1 MRRTPIVLASTVAGL
16 AAVLSFQPRA
26 QAPLAGLPA
35 PAAITR
41 ATPAARSPAT
51 ALAQTA
57 DGTAVRNQ
65 YGVVQVRVRM
75 KNGRIT
81 AVTPL
86 QLPQNDQKS
95 AQISTVAA
103 PALARQVLAA
113 QNAHIDG
120 VSGASYTSAGY
131 AESLQA
137 AIDKLPAAHNATA

>member
-26 QAPLAGLPA
+26 QAPLAGLPP
-35 PAAITR
+35 PAAISR
-41 ATPAARSPAT
+41 AAPGARSPAA
-51 ALAQTA
+51 ALAQSA
-57 DGTAVRNQ
+57 DGSAVPNK

-81 AVTPL
+81 AVTAL
-86 QLPQNDQKS
+86 QLPQNDQRS

-103 PALARQVLAA
+103 PALARQAIVA
-113 QNAHIDG
+113 QSAQIDG
-120 VSGASYTSAGY
+120 ISGASYTSAGY

-137 AIDKLPAAHNATA
+137 AIDQLTATPDAPA